1 VCQKF
6 KVNFGHMLPNYQMEG
21 RDDEDIVRMMLQAAE
36 ATDTKLVYLHRKSMK
51 KPEERR
57 ISSLIS
63 SAGLEQVSSQDLD
76 PVQ

>member
-1 VCQKF
+1 
-6 KVNFGHMLPNYQMEG
+6 
-21 RDDEDIVRMMLQAAE
+21 
-36 ATDTKLVYLHRKSMK
+36 MK